1 MRRVLKFGGTSIADA
16 ERVRRAAE
24 TVKRL
29 FDAGEQVAV
38 VLSAQGNDTNVLL
51 DAAYGV
57 VNGGGDPE
65 DIYRIA
71 LLGEE
76 KSVRLMCAALKAL
89 RVPAVPF
96 IPSEKESWPII
107 IDSDDHSPIAQT
119 KINEERSITLR
130 DNKTAH
136 RFKMHVSKHLR
147 LGRVPVIAG
156 FFALSSNEH
165 LVTLGR
171 GGTDITAF
179 IVGRYIGADEVVIV
193 TDVEGVLSGDPRI
206 LSGTKLIQELSVEDL
221 MATSSAGSRV
231 VHPRALI
238 FKSEEV
244 NARIVD
250 YKHLGELKSSGTT
263 ILGSSQSSIARNPRR
278 LSFVTLVG
286 SNLSREAG
294 LLAEVA
300 ERLAA
305 AKITINSLVAT
316 DRFIMMYLEDQYGE
330 EAHKILHALVLE
342 KRDTLQN
349 ITIKGDIGE
358 IRLRSSTF
366 IEEPGVLAEIT
377 GILSARRIN
386 VIEIVTSLSDVYVY
400 VSWKDLAEATEALE
414 GMVSEDPG
422 LFQ

>member
-29 FDAGEQVAV
+29 TDAGEQVAV

-57 VNGGGDPE
+57 ANGGGDPE

-76 KSVRLMCAALKAL
+76 KSVRLMCAALKSIKVA
-89 RVPAVPF
+89 AVPF
-96 IPSEKESWPII
+96 IPTDRDSWPII
-107 IDSDDHSPIAQT
+107 IDSDDHSPIAQS

-130 DNKTAH
+130 DNKTGQ
-136 RFKMHVSKHLR
+136 RFKSHVTKHLR

-156 FFALSSNEH
+156 FFALSSNDH

-206 LSGTKLIQELSVEDL
+206 ASGTKLIHELTVEAL
-221 MATSSAGSRV
+221 EAMSGAGSRV
-231 VHPRALI
+231 IHPRALR
-238 FKSEEV
+238 FKTEEIK
-244 NARIVD
+244 AKIVD

-263 ILGSSQSSIARNPRR
+263 ILGASQSTIARNPRK

-286 SNLSREAG
+286 ANLSREAG

-300 ERLAA
+300 ERLTA

-316 DRFIMMYLEDQYGE
+316 DRFIMMYLEDHYGE
-330 EAHKILHALVLE
+330 EAYKILHTLVLE
-342 KRDTLQN
+342 KRDTFQN

-366 IEEPGVLAEIT
+366 IDEPGVLAEIT
-377 GILSARRIN
+377 GILSSRRIN
-386 VIEIVTSLSDVYVY
+386 VIEVVTSLSDVYVY
-400 VSWKDLAEATEALE
+400 VTWDDLSEATDALE
-414 GMVSEDPG
+414 AMVQEVPT